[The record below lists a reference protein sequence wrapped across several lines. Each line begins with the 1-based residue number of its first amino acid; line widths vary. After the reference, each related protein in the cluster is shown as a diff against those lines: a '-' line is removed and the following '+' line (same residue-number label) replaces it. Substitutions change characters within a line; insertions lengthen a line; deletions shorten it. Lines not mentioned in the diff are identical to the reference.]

1 MPPVRVLAN
10 LPLPQPEGF
19 VLRHFGVYAGQAFGQ
34 ASGAIERQAPWQPR
48 QERRS
53 LKEILARIPA
63 AEQPEILL
71 IRSPEYLPL
80 PLDITEFKG
89 LKILIATDWNVSLRY
104 LPDLC
109 GLFDW
114 CFTDAAGAG
123 LLRRAGVANIWPAA
137 IYGHDARTVRNQ
149 HLRRDLDL
157 SFCGNLNAGL
167 HRERNRILP
176 RLLPLREKFK
186 LHLAPAFGAA
196 YSEILSRSRVVFNFS
211 VRGEANMRLY
221 EAMACGAVPVIER
234 GNVEA
239 PLYFEEGKHYAVYD
253 PADPAVG
260 IEALLREPERLI
272 AMGHEAQK
280 AVQEHTQE
288 KQLERMLR
296 QALEDPASRY
306 GGPLSPT
313 ARPAPHPKRA
323 VQAAQ
328 TLRVLGTGYTL
339 RESIEEIRAATAHDP
354 EYRLMVFPGL
364 LLSLLDK
371 TFAQG
376 AHAQGANTQEA
387 RGAQETRSAAELP
400 STLLQW
406 VEQMLA
412 EPEMPRLIAAWHRLS
427 LAAAGGRAES
437 VLAAAEALGLEAQS
451 AEGAPFM
458 FAPWHL
464 HVLAPADL
472 AKPLNADLNA
482 IFRQDLERGPGGF
495 KAFALAMAIWHKAQA
510 LMKLQRV
517 EAAQAEAAALPAG
530 YYASLDVYALR
541 ADLALRLNAK
551 EDLVAICRAWH
562 ADNPLD
568 ARVWDAIMSKLM
580 ASGDRTS
587 LRAFLADWL
596 RLAQAFFRDG
606 IPAGLAKLADEFDVR
621 MGSGSSA
628 G

>member
-19 VLRHFGVYAGQAFGQ
+19 ILRHFGVYAGPTMGQ
-34 ASGAIERQAPWQPR
+34 ATNAFERQVPWQPR

-80 PLDITEFKG
+80 PLDIAEFKG

-109 GLFDW
+109 ALFDF

-137 IYGHDARTVRNQ
+137 IYGHDARSVRDQ

-167 HRERNRILP
+167 HRERNRILT

-196 YSEILSRSRVVFNFS
+196 YCEILSRSRAVFNYS

-239 PLYFEEGKHYAVYD
+239 PLYYEEGKHYAVYD
-253 PADPAVG
+253 PANPAAA
-260 IEALLREPERLI
+260 IEALFGEPERLI
-272 AMGHEAQK
+272 AMGQQAQR

-288 KQLERMLR
+288 KQLARMLH
-296 QALEDPASRY
+296 QALESPASRY
-306 GGPLSPT
+306 GMPLSSTPS
-313 ARPAPHPKRA
+313 PAILPKRA
-323 VQAAQ
+323 RQAAQ

-339 RESIEEIRAATAHDP
+339 RESIEEIRAATAHEP
-354 EYRLMVFPGL
+354 EYRLLVFPGL

-371 TFAQG
+371 T
-376 AHAQGANTQEA
+376 H
-387 RGAQETRSAAELP
+387 AQETRSAAEMPTL
-400 STLLQW
+400 LLQW
-406 VEQMLA
+406 VEQILA
-412 EPEMPRLIAAWHRLS
+412 DPKMPPLIAAWHRLS

-437 VLAAAEALGLEAQS
+437 LLAAAEALRREALADDSTQI
-451 AEGAPFM
+451 APVTSM
-458 FAPWHL
+458 LPMPWHL

-482 IFRQDLERGPGGF
+482 IFSRDVNRQGINHQDLERGAGAF
-495 KAFALAMAIWHKAQA
+495 QKFALAMATWHKVQA
-510 LMKLQRV
+510 LISLQRYEEAKV
-517 EAAQAEAAALPAG
+517 EAEALPAG
-530 YYASLDVYALR
+530 QYASLDVYALR
-541 ADLALRLNAK
+541 ADLAMRMHDK
-551 EDLVAICRAWH
+551 ENLIAICRAWH

-568 ARVWDAIMSKLM
+568 ARVWDAIMNKLI
-580 ASGDRTS
+580 SIGDRAS
-587 LRAFLADWL
+587 LRAFLSDWM
-596 RLAQAFFRDG
+596 RLAQVFFRDG
-606 IPAGLAKLADEFDVR
+606 IPAGLTKLAREYEVIV
-621 MGSGSSA
+621 
-628 G
+628 